1 MQCVI
6 TNVTRVQACLQKLEI
21 DAFDRYFQKRVRVFL
36 CRKAADYSI
45 PDQLELNEVYHTVLK
60 KSEEYR
66 TVSLVLLGRGNNVQR
81 KRDRA
86 SCIEQLLSPSF
97 ISLGRSSEDVK
108 MLLRTLLNYDKEII
122 GFLDSIPVTCLDEV
136 LPWIPERQFICPV
149 YSSNPFVSLIK
160 EILFIQTLVFIV
172 YYKHSM

>member
-1 MQCVI
+1 MEALIHNICDALMQCVI

-66 TVSLVLLGRGNNVQR
+66 TVSLVLLGRGNNV
-81 KRDRA
+81 
-86 SCIEQLLSPSF
+86 
-97 ISLGRSSEDVK
+97 
-108 MLLRTLLNYDKEII
+108 
-122 GFLDSIPVTCLDEV
+122 
-136 LPWIPERQFICPV
+136 
-149 YSSNPFVSLIK
+149 
-160 EILFIQTLVFIV
+160 
-172 YYKHSM
+172 